1 MTRRGFD
8 GRSVADD
15 ADAVGY
21 VLVADDD
28 PDIRDLIVLKLESA
42 GLEVRTAVDGEE
54 ALERAA
60 DEPPAVVVLDLMMP
74 NVDGVEVC
82 RRLRADPATA
92 QTPVIMLTA
101 LAQPSDVERGVAV
114 GADDY
119 LVKPFSPR
127 DLLTRVNRALDRAD

>member
-1 MTRRGFD
+1 LTAD
-8 GRSVADD
+8 PVVDD

-28 PDIRDLIVLKLESA
+28 PDIRDLVVLKLESA

-54 ALERAA
+54 ALALA
-60 DEPPAVVVLDLMMP
+60 HSDPPVLVVLDLMMP
-74 NVDGVEVC
+74 KVDGVEVC
-82 RRLRADPATA
+82 RRLRANPATA

-127 DLLTRVNRALDRAD
+127 ELLARVHRALDLPD